1 MKRKICVRS
10 MGLGVVIMILTGLGI
25 GAIIP
30 PPVTQRQFGKISCT
44 GLSVLDATGRRA
56 IDLSTTNN
64 QGLITIRDRMRDNMV
79 TIGIDKNSHLIV
91 SLSTEK
97 GEQVALGITKEG
109 PQILVSDG
117 IGNGSVILNVDQ
129 RGGNVIATATL
140 GEGSAALSTHNG
152 IGRVASTDA
161 FGKLVDVFPRK

>member
-1 MKRKICVRS
+1 MKRKVCVRS
-10 MGLGVVIMILTGLGI
+10 MGLGAVIMMLGLGI

-30 PPVTQRQFGKISCT
+30 PPVTQRDFGKIRCT
-44 GLSVLDATGRRA
+44 GLSVVDSTGRPA
-56 IDLSTTNN
+56 IALSTTNN
-64 QGLITIRDRMRDNMV
+64 QGVITIRDKMRDDMV
-79 TIGIDKNSHLIV
+79 MIGIDKNSHLIV
-91 SLSTEK
+91 SLSTKK

-152 IGRVASTDA
+152 IGRVASTDV
-161 FGKLVDVFPRK
+161 FGKLVDVFPQK